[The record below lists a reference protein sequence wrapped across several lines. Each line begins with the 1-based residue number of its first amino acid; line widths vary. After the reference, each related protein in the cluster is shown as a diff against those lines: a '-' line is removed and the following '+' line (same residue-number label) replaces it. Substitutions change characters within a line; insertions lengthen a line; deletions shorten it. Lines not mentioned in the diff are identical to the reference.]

1 MSPSYQVGGYRHCD
15 VGDKM
20 VLVSLLISR
29 TIIIIIIIIIINYVI
44 ID

>member
-29 TIIIIIIIIIINYVI
+29 TIIIIIIIIINYVI